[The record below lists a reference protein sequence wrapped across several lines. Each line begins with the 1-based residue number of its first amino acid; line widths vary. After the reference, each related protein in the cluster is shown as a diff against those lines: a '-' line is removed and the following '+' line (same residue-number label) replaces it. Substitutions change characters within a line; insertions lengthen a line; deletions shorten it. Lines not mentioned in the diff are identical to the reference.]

1 MNFLKTDHRVS
12 SFSGFL
18 PDSHF
23 NDYESHHLI
32 KFMTMPS
39 AIFAPALTAPDAL
52 PCPVT
57 RLAGDPAA
65 GVVFLCDHAQN
76 TIPPEYRSLGLPPE
90 QLQRHIAYDIGAEAL
105 TRRLAEYFNAPAV
118 MSQFS
123 RLLIDPNRGEDDP
136 TLVMR
141 FSDGA
146 IVPGNARIGDDEVE
160 RRIKRFFRPYDDAV
174 SETIKTAMGSGA
186 LPVIVSI
193 HSFTPFWRGVPRPWQ
208 VGILWASDGRFSKPL
223 IEALRAEGDLTVGDN
238 EPYQGA
244 LKGDVIDR
252 HALKLG
258 LSNTLIE
265 VRQDLIADQAGV
277 EAWAKRLE
285 RVMRPIL
292 ADPAQHSST
301 VRNVP

>member
-1 MNFLKTDHRVS
+1 MASVDF
-12 SFSGFL
+12 
-18 PDSHF
+18 
-23 NDYESHHLI
+23 E
-32 KFMTMPS
+32 
-39 AIFAPALTAPDAL
+39 PALTPKGARS
-52 PCPVT
+52 CPVT
-57 RLAGDPAA
+57 RIAGDPAS

-76 TIPPEYRSLGLPPE
+76 TIPAEYRNLGLPPD
-90 QLQRHIAYDIGAEAL
+90 QLSRHIAYDIGAETL
-105 TRRLAEYFNAPAV
+105 TMRLAELCGAPAV

-146 IVPGNARIGDDEVE
+146 IVPGNARIGDDEIA
-160 RRIKRFFRPYDDAV
+160 RRIDRFFRPYDQAI
-174 SETIKTAMGSGA
+174 SETIETSMATGV

-193 HSFTPFWRGVPRPWQ
+193 HSFTPFWRGVARPWE
-208 VGILWASDGRFSKPL
+208 VGILWATDGRFSRPL
-223 IEALRAEGDLTVGDN
+223 IDALRDEGDLTVGDN

-252 HALKLG
+252 HALRRG

-265 VRQDLIADQAGV
+265 VRQDLIADPSGV
-277 EAWAKRLE
+277 AAWAERLY
-285 RVMRPIL
+285 RLMKPIL

-301 VRNVP
+301 VRSVV

>member
-1 MNFLKTDHRVS
+1 MALF
-12 SFSGFL
+12 SF
-18 PDSHF
+18 D
-23 NDYESHHLI
+23 
-32 KFMTMPS
+32 
-39 AIFAPALTAPDAL
+39 PALTPHDAP
-52 PCPVT
+52 PCLVT
-57 RLAGDPAA
+57 RIAGDPSVGA
-65 GVVFLCDHAQN
+65 VFLCDHAQN
-76 TIPPEYRSLGLPPE
+76 TIPPEYRSLGLSAD
-90 QLQRHIAYDIGAEAL
+90 QLERHIAYDIGAEAL
-105 TRRLAEYFNAPAV
+105 TRHLAGLFNAPAV

-146 IVPGNARIGDDEVE
+146 IVPGNARIGEDEVE
-160 RRIKRFFRPYDDAV
+160 RRIRRFFRPYDDAV
-174 SETIKTAMGSGA
+174 SETIEASIKSGV

-252 HALKLG
+252 HALRRG

-265 VRQDLIADQAGV
+265 VRQDLISDAAGIS
-277 EAWAKRLE
+277 AWAERLY

-292 ADPAQHSST
+292 ADPSQHSST
-301 VRNVP
+301 VRNAP

>member
-1 MNFLKTDHRVS
+1 MINARF
-12 SFSGFL
+12 
-18 PDSHF
+18 
-23 NDYESHHLI
+23 E
-32 KFMTMPS
+32 
-39 AIFAPALTAPDAL
+39 PALTPVDAP

-57 RLAGDPAA
+57 RIAGNPAA

-76 TIPPEYRSLGLPPE
+76 TIPLEYGALGLPSE
-90 QLQRHIAYDIGAEAL
+90 QLERHIAYDIGAEAL
-105 TRRLAEYFNAPAV
+105 TRQLAQRFGAPAV

-123 RLLIDPNRGEDDP
+123 RLIIDPNRGEDDP

-146 IVPGNARIGDDEVE
+146 VVPGNARVDDAEIA
-160 RRIKRFFRPYDDAV
+160 RRIARFFRPYDLAI
-174 SETIKTAMGSGA
+174 SETIEASMATGV
-186 LPVIVSI
+186 LPVIVSM
-193 HSFTPFWRGVPRPWQ
+193 HSFTPYWRGVPRPWQ
-208 VGILWASDGRFSKPL
+208 AGILWASDGRFSRPL
-223 IEALRAEGDLTVGDN
+223 IDALRAEGDLTVGDN

-252 HALKLG
+252 HALRRG

-277 EAWAKRLE
+277 EAWADRLY
-285 RVMRPIL
+285 RVMKPLL

-301 VRNVP
+301 VSKAY

>member
-1 MNFLKTDHRVS
+1 MSSHR
-12 SFSGFL
+12 
-18 PDSHF
+18 
-23 NDYESHHLI
+23 
-32 KFMTMPS
+32 
-39 AIFAPALTAPDAL
+39 FAPALTPPDAGSW
-52 PCPVT
+52 PVT
-57 RLAGDPAA
+57 RIAGNPAA
-65 GVVFLCDHAQN
+65 GLVFLCDHAQN
-76 TIPPEYRSLGLPPE
+76 TIPSEYAALGLPPE

-105 TRRLAEYFNAPAV
+105 TRRLAEKFGAPAV

-146 IVPGNARIGDDEVE
+146 IVPGNARIDDDEIT
-160 RRIKRFFRPYDDAV
+160 RRIERFFRPYDHAV
-174 SETIKTAMGSGA
+174 SEVIDASMASGL

-193 HSFTPFWRGVPRPWQ
+193 HSFTPSWRGVPRPWQ

-223 IEALRAEGDLTVGDN
+223 IDALRAEGDLIVGDN

-252 HALKLG
+252 HALRRG

-265 VRQDLIADQAGV
+265 VRQDLIADAAGV
-277 EAWAKRLE
+277 EAWAERLY
-285 RVMRPIL
+285 RVMMPIL
-292 ADPAQHSST
+292 ADPLQHSST
-301 VRNVP
+301 VRNGL

>member
-1 MNFLKTDHRVS
+1 MASLLFT
-12 SFSGFL
+12 
-18 PDSHF
+18 
-23 NDYESHHLI
+23 
-32 KFMTMPS
+32 
-39 AIFAPALTAPDAL
+39 PALTPPDAP

-57 RLAGDPAA
+57 RIAGKPSA
-65 GVVFLCDHAQN
+65 GVVFLCDHARN
-76 TIPPEYRSLGLPPE
+76 TIPPEYRSLGLPAE
-90 QLQRHIAYDIGAEAL
+90 QLERHIAYDIGAEAL
-105 TRRLAEYFNAPAV
+105 TRTLAMRFGAPAV

-141 FSDGA
+141 FSDGV
-146 IVPGNARIGDDEVE
+146 IIPGNARIGEEEVG
-160 RRIKRFFRPYDDAV
+160 RRIRRFFRPYDETV
-174 SETIKTAMGSGA
+174 SETIEASIKTGVS
-186 LPVIVSI
+186 PVIVSI

-223 IEALRAEGDLTVGDN
+223 IHALRAEGDLCVGDN

-252 HALKLG
+252 HALRRG

-277 EAWAKRLE
+277 EAWAERLE

-292 ADPAQHSST
+292 VDPLHHSST
-301 VRNVP
+301 VSNTP

>member
-1 MNFLKTDHRVS
+1 MTS
-12 SFSGFL
+12 SQ
-18 PDSHF
+18 
-23 NDYESHHLI
+23 
-32 KFMTMPS
+32 
-39 AIFAPALTAPDAL
+39 FAPALTPPDAP

-57 RLAGDPAA
+57 RIAGNPAS

-76 TIPPEYRSLGLPPE
+76 TIPPEYKSLGLPAE

-105 TRRLAEYFNAPAV
+105 TRHLAGLFEAPAV

-146 IVPGNARIGDDEVE
+146 IVPGNARIGEDEVE
-160 RRIKRFFRPYDDAV
+160 RRIKRFFRPYDEAV
-174 SETIKTAMGSGA
+174 SETIETAIRSGI

-208 VGILWASDGRFSKPL
+208 AGILWASDGRFSRPL

-252 HALKLG
+252 HALRRG

-265 VRQDLIADQAGV
+265 VRQDLIADDGGV
-277 EAWAKRLE
+277 ALWANRLY

-292 ADPAQHSST
+292 ADPSQHSST
-301 VRNVP
+301 VSNAP

>member
-1 MNFLKTDHRVS
+1 MALSQFEL
-12 SFSGFL
+12 
-18 PDSHF
+18 
-23 NDYESHHLI
+23 
-32 KFMTMPS
+32 
-39 AIFAPALTAPDAL
+39 ALTPPDAR

-57 RLAGDPAA
+57 KIAGDPAA

-76 TIPPEYRSLGLPPE
+76 TIPAEYKALGLPAD
-90 QLQRHIAYDIGAEAL
+90 QLRRHIAYDIGAEAL
-105 TRRLAEYFNAPAV
+105 TRRLAERFRAPAV

-160 RRIKRFFRPYDDAV
+160 RRIRRFFRPYDDAV
-174 SETIKTAMGSGA
+174 SETIETAIKSGV

-208 VGILWASDGRFSKPL
+208 AGILWASDGRFSKPL
-223 IEALRAEGDLTVGDN
+223 IEALRAEGDLIVGDN

-252 HALKLG
+252 HALRRG

-265 VRQDLIADQAGV
+265 IRQDLIADHAGV
-277 EAWAKRLE
+277 EAWAERLE

-301 VRNVP
+301 VRSAS

>member
-1 MNFLKTDHRVS
+1 MS
-12 SFSGFL
+12 SSR
-18 PDSHF
+18 P
-23 NDYESHHLI
+23 
-32 KFMTMPS
+32 
-39 AIFAPALTAPDAL
+39 APAVTPPGAP

-57 RLAGDPAA
+57 RIAGNPAA

-76 TIPPEYRSLGLPPE
+76 TIPVEYMALGLPPAE
-90 QLQRHIAYDIGAEAL
+90 LERHIAYDIGAEAL
-105 TRRLAEYFNAPAV
+105 TRQLATRMDAPAV

-141 FSDGA
+141 ISDGA
-146 IVPGNARIGDDEVE
+146 LVPGNAHIGADEVA
-160 RRIKRFFRPYDDAV
+160 RRIERFFRPYDQAV
-174 SETIKTAMGSGA
+174 SETIEAAMASGV

-208 VGILWASDGRFSKPL
+208 VGILWASDGRFSNPL
-223 IEALRAEGDLTVGDN
+223 IDALRAEKGLTVGDN

-252 HALKLG
+252 HALARG

-265 VRQDLIADQAGV
+265 VRQDLIADAAGV
-277 EAWAKRLE
+277 EEWAERLH
-285 RVMRPIL
+285 RVMLPIL

-301 VRNVP
+301 VRNVS

>member
-1 MNFLKTDHRVS
+1 
-12 SFSGFL
+12 
-18 PDSHF
+18 
-23 NDYESHHLI
+23 
-32 KFMTMPS
+32 MT
-39 AIFAPALTAPDAL
+39 AIDFEPALTPLHAS

-57 RLAGDPAA
+57 RIEGDPGA

-76 TIPPEYRSLGLPPE
+76 TIPPEYRALGLAE
-90 QLQRHIAYDIGAEAL
+90 DQLQRHIAYDIGAEAL
-105 TRRLAEYFNAPAV
+105 TRRLAELFGAPAV
-118 MSQFS
+118 LSRFS

-146 IVPGNARIGDDEVE
+146 IVPGNARIGEDEIE
-160 RRIKRFFRPYDDAV
+160 RRIVRFFRPYDQAI
-174 SETIKTAMGSGA
+174 SETIETAIKSGV

-208 VGILWASDGRFSKPL
+208 AGILWASDGRFSKPL
-223 IEALRAEGDLTVGDN
+223 IEALRSEGDLVVGDN

-252 HALKLG
+252 HALRRG

-265 VRQDLIADQAGV
+265 VRQDLIADEAGV
-277 EAWAKRLE
+277 EAWAKRLS

-301 VRNVP
+301 VSKAE